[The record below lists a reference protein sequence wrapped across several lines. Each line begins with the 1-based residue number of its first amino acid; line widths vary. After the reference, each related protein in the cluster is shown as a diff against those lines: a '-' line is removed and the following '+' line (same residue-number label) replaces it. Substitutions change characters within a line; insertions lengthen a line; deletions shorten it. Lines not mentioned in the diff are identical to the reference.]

1 MGMVIM
7 VARTAATDTE
17 PEAMVTTARG
27 RPSPRPP
34 LSPMPMLRLT
44 LMPTTE
50 ATTAMAS
57 VMVWVTAM
65 DLVLAT
71 VLAMDMVDMADMV
84 LEDTTARGR
93 LMPRPDTISV
103 VDTTEVT
110 DTEDSTARGTPMLR
124 PVTTRVVDTTEVMD
138 TGPGDTM
145 VDTDTGVTTV
155 TRGRASH
162 AISPKFSLEL
172 SVKC

>member
-1 MGMVIM
+1 
-7 VARTAATDTE
+7 
-17 PEAMVTTARG
+17 
-27 RPSPRPP
+27 
-34 LSPMPMLRLT
+34 MLKLT

-50 ATTAMAS
+50 ATTAKAS
-57 VMVWVTAM
+57 GMGWDTAL
-65 DLVLAT
+65 DL

-84 LEDTTARGR
+84 LEVTTARGR

-110 DTEDSTARGTPMLR
+110 DTAEAMEVMDTEDTTARGTPRLR
-124 PVTTRVVDTTEVMD
+124 PVTTSVVDTTEVMD

-155 TRGRASH
+155 TRGRA
-162 AISPKFSLEL
+162 
-172 SVKC
+172 

>member
-1 MGMVIM
+1 MVIM
-7 VARTAATDTE
+7 VARTAATATE
-17 PEAMVTTARG
+17 PEAMVITARG

-34 LSPMPMLRLT
+34 LSPRPMLRLT

-65 DLVLAT
+65 DSVLAT
-71 VLAMDMVDMADMV
+71 DMVDMADMV

-103 VDTTEVT
+103 VDTTEV
-110 DTEDSTARGTPMLR
+110 
-124 PVTTRVVDTTEVMD
+124 MD

-155 TRGRASH
+155 T
-162 AISPKFSLEL
+162 
-172 SVKC
+172 

>member
-1 MGMVIM
+1 MG
-7 VARTAATDTE
+7 RTAATATE

-34 LSPMPMLRLT
+34 LSPRPMLRLT

-65 DLVLAT
+65 DLVL
-71 VLAMDMVDMADMV
+71 
-84 LEDTTARGR
+84 EDTTARGR

-110 DTEDSTARGTPMLR
+110 DTAEAMEVMDTEDTTARGTPRLR
-124 PVTTRVVDTTEVMD
+124 PVTTSVVDITEVMD

-162 AISPKFSLEL
+162 AISPEFSLEL

>member
-1 MGMVIM
+1 
-7 VARTAATDTE
+7 
-17 PEAMVTTARG
+17 
-27 RPSPRPP
+27 
-34 LSPMPMLRLT
+34 MPMLRLT

-50 ATTAMAS
+50 ATTAMAL
-57 VMVWVTAM
+57 VMVWATAM

-103 VDTTEVT
+103 VDTTEV
-110 DTEDSTARGTPMLR
+110 
-124 PVTTRVVDTTEVMD
+124 MD
-138 TGPGDTM
+138 TAPGDTM

-162 AISPKFSLEL
+162 AISPE
-172 SVKC
+172 

>member
-1 MGMVIM
+1 
-7 VARTAATDTE
+7 
-17 PEAMVTTARG
+17 
-27 RPSPRPP
+27 
-34 LSPMPMLRLT
+34 
-44 LMPTTE
+44 
-50 ATTAMAS
+50 
-57 VMVWVTAM
+57 
-65 DLVLAT
+65 
-71 VLAMDMVDMADMV
+71 MVDMADMV

-93 LMPRPDTISV
+93 LMPRPYTISV

-110 DTEDSTARGTPMLR
+110 DTAEAMEVMDTEDTTERGTPRLR
-124 PVTTRVVDTTEVMD
+124 PVTTSV
-138 TGPGDTM
+138 GDTM

>member
-1 MGMVIM
+1 
-7 VARTAATDTE
+7 
-17 PEAMVTTARG
+17 
-27 RPSPRPP
+27 
-34 LSPMPMLRLT
+34 MPMLRLT

-93 LMPRPDTISV
+93 LKPRPDTISV

-110 DTEDSTARGTPMLR
+110 DTAEAM
-124 PVTTRVVDTTEVMD
+124 EVMD
-138 TGPGDTM
+138 TEPGDTM

-162 AISPKFSLEL
+162 VISPEF
-172 SVKC
+172 